1 MNRDLPSGLSV
12 GSARLWGLEAGFAL
26 PDCSDGQPMA
36 WYTEHTARAGRRRRF
51 KRTHIRLRFANR
63 DLPRRNTGEPHGAR
77 TLSP

>member
-1 MNRDLPSGLSV
+1 MNRDLPSGLTV

-26 PDCSDGQPMA
+26 PTCSVEQPMA
-36 WYTEHTARAGRRRRF
+36 WYTGHTARGPRRRL

-63 DLPRRNTGEPHGAR
+63 DLPCRKAGEPHGAR